1 MRKNGPRAPHRG
13 ACVCRMMD
21 FDVSL
26 LVRRLVFSWTV
37 LLSVP
42 LRLPVFCLLRCIL
55 FQCPYPPSP
64 VRSEHT
70 PPTAVPPLSS
80 AVRSLSSLLP
90 MRIVYTI
97 PYTSAAPPSATGG
110 PPTASFCSPISVPS
124 PHYCLLHFPLCIPS
138 ASPPSSRPCA
148 CASVRAVPRS
158 RATPRTLGIW
168 SGSVRVTSWRSFR
181 SRSSPCSVRLARDSR
196 SIYRRVSPSVT
207 KSPLIY
213 NSFCVLSLLYDV
225 CEGVLNDLGRACY
238 APSGPVH
245 QY

>member
-1 MRKNGPRAPHRG
+1 
-13 ACVCRMMD
+13 MD

-42 LRLPVFCLLRCIL
+42 LRLPVCLLRCIL

-90 MRIVYTI
+90 MRIVYTT

-110 PPTASFCSPISVPS
+110 PPTASFCSPISVPPS

-138 ASPPSSRPCA
+138 ASPPSSRPRA

-158 RATPRTLGIW
+158 PRTLGIFRFHKE
-168 SGSVRVTSWRSFR
+168 SVLPMRNGSVT
-181 SRSSPCSVRLARDSR
+181 
-196 SIYRRVSPSVT
+196 
-207 KSPLIY
+207 
-213 NSFCVLSLLYDV
+213 
-225 CEGVLNDLGRACY
+225 
-238 APSGPVH
+238 
-245 QY
+245 